1 MVYAK
6 TEWKDHVVDATTG
19 SIIQQGTPVSATNLN
34 KIEKGIEDAHAQLEG
49 AGRATQTLQHGVS
62 ILNGNNTA
70 PVDIQIEGRTLVSL
84 GNTPLD
90 PLKNYV
96 LADKRT
102 KLKFTNNTYQG
113 VSKFTGENGK
123 PQITRIANFEGK
135 VSGSTLENPHIMKRT
150 QYGATGNENVLLSPS
165 SFPLESDGNIYGYV
179 TKLDGGLTALSN
191 SKNGNIAQHLFSFD
205 LIAEVERQIGRIP
218 RQDVAGKVQW
228 LKDNLSGLTF
238 NWYGLGNGV
247 GGNRS
252 NIAIWRVDTQV
263 WDSITTNTNSSVGKL
278 FINSTQFTLR
288 VDPNGFIHFIAYA
301 EASDGVTP
309 SIINTDYAELE
320 IGLKQGAVLFDPC
333 IPLYEVPADEYTKIL
348 VDWNDTEVIN
358 RYPKV
363 QGVQHLQNPV
373 IMAEGEN
380 MAPPFNEWTIHANAK
395 AISPYELELN
405 STGSNQSSMA
415 SKFPIVAEQSYIA
428 YMDEVA
434 NGGFYVEYFDANN
447 AYISGVYDRTQPTIL
462 KPPVNAKMMTLG
474 VRNTGGFIGKV
485 TFKNLMLT
493 VGTVKKPFVPRNP
506 SYLYAQTKLGQIGT
520 AKDRLYKD
528 GQDWKLRKEIEKDV
542 ILDGSLN
549 WLFTNDYPGFKQVGC
564 GNVFGN
570 ANTIAATHI
579 LNKFDGKSLRHVSP
593 SYIYDVADKFNIAND
608 NKLYISL
615 SDTETGWGETYTPI
629 ADEIK
634 AYFNGWQAKTID
646 GTGKPTAWKSLVD
659 GADAPTQT
667 LAYVSANKVPNFT
680 PYKLSYILA
689 SPVMENAN
697 DKVEGDI
704 SVNGLTQIEVGS
716 GIIVREKVTPSLNGA
731 TNTRY
736 YINDVVYGSKLSKS
750 PVNKILAVYKNS
762 IPDNKWVSLYDN
774 NAYGKHRLYIEKAD
788 YDPTAEYTVTY
799 QVYDREK
806 YTVNVVNALAS
817 FANNIRGALEDT
829 VKKVEDTATNVSIN
843 AMLLYD
849 VLKRL
854 KAGGL

>member
-49 AGRATQTLQHGVS
+49 SGRATQTLQHGVS

-70 PVDIQIEGRTLVSL
+70 PVDIQIEGRTLVSM

-90 PLKNYV
+90 PFKNYV
-96 LADKRT
+96 LADKKTR
-102 KLKFTNNTYQG
+102 LKFTNNTYQG
-113 VSKFTGENGK
+113 VAKFTGENGK

-135 VSGSTLENPHIMKRT
+135 VSGSPLENPHIMKRT
-150 QYGATGNENVLLSPS
+150 QYGAIGNENTLLTPS
-165 SFPLESDGNIYGYV
+165 SFPIESDGNIYGFI
-179 TKLDGGLTALSN
+179 TKLDGSVTSLSN
-191 SKNGNIAQHLFSFD
+191 TKSGNMAQHLFSFD
-205 LIAEVERQIGRIP
+205 LIAEVERQMGRIP
-218 RQDVAGKVQW
+218 RATFSEKVGW
-228 LKDNLSGLTF
+228 LRTNFKEIRF
-238 NWYGLGNGV
+238 VWYGFGTSPTGNKATLRMWGNGTYFSTVMSHTQGTVQKLSISSILSNAV
-247 GGNRS
+247 GDDGFAS
-252 NIAIWRVDTQV
+252 FMV
-263 WDSITTNTNSSVGKL
+263 
-278 FINSTQFTLR
+278 
-288 VDPNGFIHFIAYA
+288 NG
-301 EASDGVTP
+301 EPSDGTIP
-309 SIINTDYAELE
+309 STINTDYVELE
-320 IGLKQGAVLFDPC
+320 LELKPDVVLHDPC
-333 IPLYEVPADEYTKIL
+333 LPLYEVASDEYAKIL

-380 MAPPFNEWTIHANAK
+380 MAPPFNDWTIHPNAK

-415 SKFPIVAEQSYIA
+415 SKFPIIAEQSYIA

-528 GQDWKLRKEIEKDV
+528 GPDWKLRKEIEKDV
-542 ILDGSLN
+542 TLDGSLN

-564 GNVFGN
+564 GNVFVN
-570 ANTIAATHI
+570 ANTIASTHI

-646 GTGKPTAWKSLVD
+646 GIGKPTAWKSLVD

-667 LAYVSANKVPNFT
+667 LAYVSANKAPNYT
-680 PYKLSYILA
+680 PYKLNYVLA
-689 SPVMENAN
+689 SPITEGVT

-704 SVNGLTQIEVGS
+704 SVNGLTQIEVTS
-716 GIIVREKVTPSLNGA
+716 GVIIREKANFLLNGGG
-731 TNTRY
+731 TSYN
-736 YINDVVYGSKLSKS
+736 IN
-750 PVNKILAVYKNS
+750 
-762 IPDNKWVSLYDN
+762 N
-774 NAYGKHRLYIEKAD
+774 NAISGTALKQRVSKFLGLRKNGITDNSYFVLRDTFAIGSERMGLDKDKFD
-788 YDPTAEYTVTY
+788 STAEYTVTY
-799 QVYDREK
+799 LVYDRDK
-806 YTVNVVNALAS
+806 FTANATNVSAS

-829 VKKVEDTATNVSIN
+829 TKKVEDTATNVSIN